1 MHSNKQFEKF
11 VGVFNAFAYS
21 GRGREKTSETSEVLT
36 FFQITE
42 VIFVKDMLYAVLALI
57 AALVAAASFYF
68 FQHSEGNTL
77 LLVVAV
83 ITVILA
89 MIFGILF
96 LSGRV
101 NKSDDI
107 HITE

>member
-1 MHSNKQFEKF
+1 LHSNKQFEKF
-11 VGVFNAFAYS
+11 VGKFQTSVYQIEA
-21 GRGREKTSETSEVLT
+21 EKNKRNFGSSNLILK
-36 FFQITE
+36 ITE

-57 AALVAAASFYF
+57 SALTAAGSFYY
-68 FQHSEGNTL
+68 FQHSDGNTL

-83 ITVILA
+83 ICVILA

-96 LSGRV
+96 LAGRV
-101 NKSDDI
+101 NKTEDI